1 LFNLVLKCI
10 IRRLDTR
17 DNIRTKLT
25 QLCAYVDDLV
35 IVARTPSALNEKFLT
50 LEKEA
55 RYAGLIVNQLNTRY
69 MKTAIGG
76 KK

>member
-1 LFNLVLKCI
+1 
-10 IRRLDTR
+10 
-17 DNIRTKLT
+17 
-25 QLCAYVDDLV
+25 VDDLV